1 MISVTPTIADIAH
14 AAYVSPSTVSNL
26 LNGRVNRM
34 RPETRERITRAMEKL
49 DYRPSR
55 VARQLR
61 TGNASIVGLVV
72 PSVAN
77 PFWGSWAGVVE
88 AEALQHGYQLFLCN
102 SERDP
107 AREREYIEEL
117 WSRGLRSVILA
128 TSLADLGHL
137 RPVIDKGLQLIA
149 FDRES
154 QTDDPNGVINVSVD
168 NELGGYLA
176 AKHCIDLGHRDIGF
190 ISGVI
195 ATISRRSRFAGY
207 QRALEEAG
215 IPFRPE
221 LVWADAADG
230 YGDVDSTK
238 LGTRGALTLL
248 GLDKPPSALV
258 TVNDMYA
265 IGACVAIRALGY
277 NVPDIS
283 VVGFDDIVL
292 APLYNPPL
300 TTMRQPVQKMAEFAV
315 RAIVD
320 HANGDDPQTRQ
331 ILMAP
336 ELVVRDST
344 APPKSW
350 KRRNDHVSS

>member
-1 MISVTPTIADIAH
+1 MTPTIADIAH
-14 AAYVSPSTVSNL
+14 EASVSQSTVSNL

-77 PFWGSWAGVVE
+77 PFWGSWARVVE

-102 SERDP
+102 SERDA
-107 AREREYIEEL
+107 AREREYIEQM

-128 TSLADLGHL
+128 TSLPDLGHL
-137 RPVIDKGLQLIA
+137 RPVIDRGLQLIA
-149 FDRES
+149 FDREP
-154 QTDDPNGVINVSVD
+154 QPDDPNGVVNVSID

-195 ATISRRSRFAGY
+195 ATISRRRRFAGY
-207 QRALEEAG
+207 RRALKEAG
-215 IPFRPE
+215 IPFREE
-221 LVWADAADG
+221 LLWADAGDG
-230 YGDVDSTK
+230 YGDVDSTQ

-248 GLDKPPSALV
+248 SLNHPPTALV

-265 IGACVAIRALGY
+265 IGACAAIRSLGY
-277 NVPDIS
+277 NVPEVS

-300 TTMRQPVQKMAEFAV
+300 TTMRQPVQEMAKFAV
-315 RAIVD
+315 GAILN
-320 HANGDDPQTRQ
+320 HAEGDDTQSRQ
-331 ILMAP
+331 RVMAP

-344 APPKSW
+344 APPNSW
-350 KRRNDHVSS
+350 KKRNDHVPS